1 MPSTELQKRIVS
13 AVIEAKTSKA
23 GNGYKVL
30 VLSFAAED
38 GRIYS
43 MQVFLKEEQAYILE
57 GLK

>member
-1 MPSTELQKRIVS
+1 MASTELQKRIVS

-23 GNGYKVL
+23 GNSYNVL
-30 VLSFAAED
+30 VLSFAGED
-38 GRIYS
+38 GRTYS